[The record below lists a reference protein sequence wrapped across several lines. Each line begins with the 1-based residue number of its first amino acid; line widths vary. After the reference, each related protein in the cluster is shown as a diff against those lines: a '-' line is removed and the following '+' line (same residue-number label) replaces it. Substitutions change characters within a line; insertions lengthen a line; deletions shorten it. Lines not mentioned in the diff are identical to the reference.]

1 MDFEF
6 IQELSEL
13 DCLYGEVDDGARRKV
28 SPVLTPLYSEWIAAS
43 KFCVMSTVGSEST
56 DVSPRGDKKP
66 VVRII
71 DEKSPTACSFQFA
84 GLFIREFMLAKVL
97 EFNRFGE
104 LFYFFRSY
112 NLPFGNKVFMVF
124 CYLL

>member
-1 MDFEF
+1 MLLTLLTA
-6 IQELSEL
+6 IKVGQEGKEAILCS
-13 DCLYGEVDDGARRKV
+13 V
-28 SPVLTPLYSEWIAAS
+28 IN
-43 KFCVMSTVGSEST
+43 
-56 DVSPRGDKKP
+56 
-66 VVRII
+66 
-71 DEKSPTACSFQFA
+71 EKSPTACSFQFA